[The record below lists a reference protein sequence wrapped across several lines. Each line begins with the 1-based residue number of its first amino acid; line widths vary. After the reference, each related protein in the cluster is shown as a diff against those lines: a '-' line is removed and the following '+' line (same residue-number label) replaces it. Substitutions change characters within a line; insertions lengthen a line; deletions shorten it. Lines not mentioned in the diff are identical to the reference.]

1 MQVCLPVP
9 LCYQNSVL
17 LDNSRGGRDSGCQA
31 PGRGWAPRARLREVW
46 GAGDPCVPPLCSHG
60 PCTGLRLPFPCHP
73 GIAGASRHFTRL
85 QARGCGFV
93 ALAASPGQ
101 CGQVTQQ
108 GGGCWGR
115 RMRSCDCQCFADK
128 SMGHLQTPKTQTSES
143 QSKSSARPLPTL
155 YSSQPLDQLVL
166 FLSSSVDSSSLKV
179 LGECKHR
186 INNKGM

>member
-115 RMRSCDCQCFADK
+115 RMRSCDCQCFAWA
-128 SMGHLQTPKTQTSES
+128 TF
-143 QSKSSARPLPTL
+143 RPRKRRRASPRA
-155 YSSQPLDQLVL
+155 
-166 FLSSSVDSSSLKV
+166 KV
-179 LGECKHR
+179 LPDRCLLYTVASLW
-186 INNKGM
+186 IN